1 MNLMW
6 KRHLPKAS
14 AVFERQALFGVDIEV
29 ETFGFAIAR
38 AGHFWQH
45 ANICNVQTLPISHAK
60 TNPGIRRKCFCIVVP
75 CQTGL
80 HCLRSLQIGGPS
92 CFSHSLTNRQNGN
105 DCKCRPTCC
114 STIWWQSSCTTPCPL
129 ALHKLLPTVPCW
141 KGRPTVRQRHRP
153 TGFAGQRRKRQRK
166 ALAMLGAVGSHVGAD
181 RVPGNPPCC

>member
-1 MNLMW
+1 MW

-38 AGHFWQH
+38 ACHFWQH

-80 HCLRSLQIGGPS
+80 HCLRSLQVGRMLMFPPVSAIQQTAKMETIASAVQLVVVPFGG
-92 CFSHSLTNRQNGN
+92 
-105 DCKCRPTCC
+105 KV
-114 STIWWQSSCTTPCPL
+114 L
-129 ALHKLLPTVPCW
+129 A
-141 KGRPTVRQRHRP
+141 
-153 TGFAGQRRKRQRK
+153 
-166 ALAMLGAVGSHVGAD
+166 
-181 RVPGNPPCC
+181 